1 MKGLA
6 DAPPQNKRPT
16 PTLPQGPPPLKKA
29 RGGPPSL
36 SAANPMKPS
45 PLVTSHLANR
55 LTQPRSQPAVNP
67 ARPKSD
73 IVDPSE
79 LESHDSWHNE
89 SQDHDASVDSEEF
102 KVYPD
107 TDVPGDD
114 DQFSHEQ
121 VVICDVT
128 GSC

>member
-1 MKGLA
+1 
-6 DAPPQNKRPT
+6 
-16 PTLPQGPPPLKKA
+16 
-29 RGGPPSL
+29 
-36 SAANPMKPS
+36 MKPS

-121 VVICDVT
+121 VVIMRRHW
-128 GSC
+128 